1 MFSFWMLV
9 IIALIAFFFLLSFIY
24 KPVGRFFGRI
34 FDETK
39 DAIDAIDNENEEN
52 ENEKETK

>member
-52 ENEKETK
+52 EKETK